1 MDLNRWDISNDL
13 VLSRRSKA
21 KNGKLTC
28 NGWYE
33 GQEQLKEMSDM
44 DKDYRWFVLT
54 HLSEAGKFKSLK
66 RKRETPNSVGKES
79 ERKSVNDPQYELFLG
94 RLKLNGK
101 SYMLEVEKNGVPMVI
116 KYEELGRSED
126 VCVSKLQNKTTDCN
140 VFANEKPSLGND
152 WATENQVELQV
163 KSRTGKKVQRQHN
176 LQERLNKTGNIRSQH
191 DIQTRGVKKHNVP
204 TLRNL
209 RSKVKFDSGDG
220 CGEDVQA
227 VKLSTANKKDG
238 RENKKKKDDNNASD
252 LEVLETAEL
261 CNEGNYV
268 SILPSIKLDKSMNED
283 DFQILGVRSKFR
295 KKVIDIMR
303 KPYNRGEYDELRQAV
318 KAQRTEESNGICT
331 RTKKLCGK
339 SYLNY
344 YPDLHRKLKKFENDR
359 RSNLKTLRGFFFW
372 LEHKATEGSFK
383 PWNDPECC
391 AVEQEHCKPPSPPP
405 PHGQGRKKE
414 AISSE
419 PGKHHES
426 AAVEKNNC

>member
-1 MDLNRWDISNDL
+1 MVHSYAMD
-13 VLSRRSKA
+13 
-21 KNGKLTC
+21 G
-28 NGWYE
+28 E

-54 HLSEAGKFKSLK
+54 HLSEAEKFNSLK

-79 ERKSVNDPQYELFLG
+79 ERTSVNDPQYELFLS

-116 KYEELGRSED
+116 KYGESGSSDD
-126 VCVSKLQNKTTDCN
+126 VCVSKLQNKTKDFN
-140 VFANEKPSLGND
+140 VLANEKPSLGNN
-152 WATENQVELQV
+152 WETMNQVELQV
-163 KSRTGKKVQRQHN
+163 KSRTGKKAQRQHN
-176 LQERLNKTGNIRSQH
+176 LQERSRH
-191 DIQTRGVKKHNVP
+191 DIQTRGVKKHKVP

-209 RSKVKFDSGDG
+209 RSNVKFDSGDN

-227 VKLSTANKKDG
+227 ANKKDG
-238 RENKKKKDDNNASD
+238 GENKKKKDDDSASD
-252 LEVLETAEL
+252 LEVLETAEF

-268 SILPSIKLDKSMNED
+268 SILPSNKLDKSMNED
-283 DFQILGVRSKFR
+283 DFQILGVHSKFR
-295 KKVIDIMR
+295 KKVINIMR
-303 KPYNRGEYDELRQAV
+303 KPYNRAEYDELRQAV
-318 KAQRTEESNGICT
+318 KAQRTEERNGVCT

-372 LEHKATEGSFK
+372 LEHKSMEGSFK

-391 AVEQEHCKPPSPPP
+391 AVEQEHCKPPSPPA
-405 PHGQGRKKE
+405 PHSQGRGKE

-426 AAVEKNNC
+426 VAVEKELLAFPS